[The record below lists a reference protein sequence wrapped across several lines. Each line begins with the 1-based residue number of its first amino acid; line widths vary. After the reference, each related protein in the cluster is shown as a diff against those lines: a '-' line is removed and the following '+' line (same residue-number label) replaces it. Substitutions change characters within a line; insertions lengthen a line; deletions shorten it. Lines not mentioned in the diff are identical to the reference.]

1 MPTVGEILAQML
13 NSEDGAEKVAAVKT
27 EDKTEKTEAE
37 KIAENLNLT
46 PEEIDAASQELEEAE
61 KTAEAEKRAEEAVY
75 LGRFMAQGF
84 VDELQKLG
92 EGVGGSE
99 PNNVA
104 AQGASTP
111 QDGSVTNRV
120 AEAIANAHGQKQTPK
135 KEELKAVLQAARAN
149 FMVADNKSP
158 KSEPTPALMTESK

>member
-13 NSEDGAEKVAAVKT
+13 NSEDGAEKVATVNTDGKT
-27 EDKTEKTEAE
+27 DKTEAE
-37 KIAENLNLT
+37 KIAESLNLT
-46 PEEIDAASQELEEAE
+46 PEEIEAASQELEEAE

-84 VDELQKLG
+84 VNELQKLG

-99 PNNVA
+99 PNNIA

-111 QDGSVTNRV
+111 QDGSVANRV

-149 FMVADNKSP
+149 FMASNQNSQMAV
-158 KSEPTPALMTESK
+158 PTPALMTESK

>member
-13 NSEDGAEKVAAVKT
+13 NSEDGAEKTAEANT
-27 EDKTEKTEAE
+27 EVKTEKTEAE
-37 KIAENLNLT
+37 KIAESLNLT
-46 PEEIDAASQELEEAE
+46 KEEVEAASQELEEAE

-75 LGRFMAQGF
+75 LGRFMARGF

-92 EGVGGSE
+92 EGVGGTE
-99 PNNVA
+99 PNNIA
-104 AQGASTP
+104 DQGASTP
-111 QDGSVTNRV
+111 QDGSVANRV

-149 FMVADNKSP
+149 FMAADNLAQKA
-158 KSEPTPALMTESK
+158 EPGTALMTESK